1 MPCEKAGM
9 ESQSGQP
16 ESLRARKRQDT
27 LRRIAET
34 GLRLFGERGY
44 EATTLD
50 AIAEAAGISRRT
62 FFSYFRSKEEILLEW
77 QMRGFSAQL
86 REAVLGQPDG
96 TPIDVV
102 RGAMLQ
108 LAAGIRTQE
117 FISIDRVMRA
127 SETLKARKQASY
139 GLQEQALHAALVERW
154 PDPARSHA
162 LRLVAM
168 VSLGAMRLAIEAWIQ
183 AGGDRG
189 AAPFLEEA
197 LAQVRAE
204 ICGHSE
210 TNGVPFAP

>member
-1 MPCEKAGM
+1 M
-9 ESQSGQP
+9 EH
-16 ESLRARKRQDT
+16 ESRKPDGLRARKRQET

-34 GLRLFGERGY
+34 GLRLFGEHGY

-62 FFSYFRSKEEILLEW
+62 FFSYFKSKEEILLEW
-77 QMRGFSAQL
+77 QMRGFSTQL
-86 REAVLGQPDG
+86 REAVLAQPAG
-96 TPIDVV
+96 RAPIVVV
-102 RGAMLQ
+102 RDAMLQ

-117 FISIDRVMRA
+117 FISIDRVMRT

-183 AGGDRG
+183 AGGDQG
-189 AAPFLEEA
+189 AGPFLEDA
-197 LAQVRAE
+197 FAQIAAE
-204 ICGHSE
+204 VCGSVAQGG
-210 TNGVPFAP
+210 TSSAA